1 MSNFLGKKVGN
12 FVDFFHFPFR
22 KFCTKQFFRYGVCGV
37 ANVVFG
43 LLLFAFLYNFVF
55 KKQVVDLGF
64 IAFTP
69 YIAAFLV
76 QFPITFITGFW
87 LGRYVSFSES
97 NIGGRNQMIRYFLV
111 VICCMIINYLGLK
124 FFVEICKLFPT
135 PSQLLINLITAVF
148 SYFAQKHFSFRLRE
162 RKTGDNYKI

>member
-1 MSNFLGKKVGN
+1 MRTPISKFLGQKVGN

-37 ANVVFG
+37 ANVVLG

-97 NIGGRNQMIRYFLV
+97 NIRGRSQIMRYLLV
-111 VICCMIINYLGLK
+111 VICCLTINYWGLK
-124 FFVEICKLFPT
+124 LFVEICGLFPT
-135 PSQLLINLITAVF
+135 PSQLLISLITAVF
-148 SYFAQKHFSFRLRE
+148 SYFSQKYFSFKLSNE
-162 RKTGDNYKI
+162 K